1 MSKMLAL
8 KIYKIQL
15 SKFIYIQQSNNLL
28 SHDLKTSLKRNEEK
42 ILTRS

>member
-1 MSKMLAL
+1 MLAL

-15 SKFIYIQQSNNLL
+15 SKSIYMQQSNNSL
-28 SHDLKTSLKRNEEK
+28 SHDLKTNLKRNEK